1 MLAVWTFRGNKSQTK
16 DSHIDT
22 SCIVPE
28 LTQDAITN
36 NVCKLSK
43 LRHLDI
49 SRFSVHGNNLGEYKN
64 PNQVLR
70 SIAENLPHLVSL
82 DISGTNLAG
91 TGTYESQQQ
100 SGGVVEASSDA
111 SWPHSAEAQSDSR
124 EGSSQSTANSK
135 ELPKCDIPGRGYP
148 WWHLSYFLLHKF
160 FYNPAVVFGGKTW
173 VNSGLRCYGPL

>member
-1 MLAVWTFRGNKSQTK
+1 MPFVIFLLS
-16 DSHIDT
+16 
-22 SCIVPE
+22 VPE

-135 ELPKCDIPGRGYP
+135 ELPKCDIPGRGYS
-148 WWHLSYFLLHKF
+148 LYISFF
-160 FYNPAVVFGGKTW
+160 SAQVFYNPAVVWRKDFKMLW
-173 VNSGLRCYGPL
+173 VNSEKWPL

>member
-1 MLAVWTFRGNKSQTK
+1 MVKKCKQDRLGWLTTYPEN
-16 DSHIDT
+16 
-22 SCIVPE
+22 VPE

-100 SGGVVEASSDA
+100 SGVVEASSDA
-111 SWPHSAEAQSDSR
+111 SWPHSAEAHSDSR
-124 EGSSQSTANSK
+124 EGSSQSTANSTPIISPF
-135 ELPKCDIPGRGYP
+135 LPSLPC
-148 WWHLSYFLLHKF
+148 F
-160 FYNPAVVFGGKTW
+160 FSSC
-173 VNSGLRCYGPL
+173 VNETN